1 MENKISVI
9 IPNYNGKDL
18 LAKNLPKVIS
28 MCPGCQIIVVDDASQ
43 DGSQDFVKN
52 KFEEVALIK
61 MGKNVGFANAV
72 NEGVKKAR
80 YNLVLLLNSDVAPS
94 DNFLKP
100 AVAHFN
106 NKSKSNKL
114 FAVALCDRS
123 HEDNKIISRGR
134 GGASFEKG
142 FVNHFPMP
150 SQKGQTLWVSGG
162 SGLFDKKKFLKLGGF
177 DTIFAPFYWED
188 IDLSFR
194 AWRAGFT
201 CIFEPASKV
210 DHFHEQGTILK
221 QKSPFF
227 IKTVSYK
234 NQFIF
239 VWKNISDY
247 LLTVEHLLW
256 LPYHFAKAL
265 ITFDLAFYLAFLW
278 ALSKLPELV
287 LATQLSIPK
296 FQLSDREVLKKFAK
310 Q

>member
-28 MCPGCQIIVVDDASQ
+28 MCPRCQIIVVDDASQ

-52 KFEEVALIK
+52 TFKNITLVK
-61 MGKNVGFANAV
+61 MPKNVGFANAIA
-72 NEGVKKAR
+72 EGVKKAKHD
-80 YNLVLLLNSDVAPS
+80 LILLLNSDVAPS
-94 DNFLKP
+94 DNFLKQ

-106 NKSKSNKL
+106 KSNSEKL

-142 FVNHFPMP
+142 FVGHFPLP
-150 SQKGQTLWVSGG
+150 VQKGQTLWVSGG
-162 SGLFDKKKFLKLGGF
+162 SGLFDKKKFLDLGGF

-210 DHFHEQGTILK
+210 DHFHRQGAILN

-247 LLTVEHLLW
+247 FLTVEHLLW

-265 ITFDLAFYLAFLW
+265 IAFDLAFYLGFLW

-287 LATQLSIPK
+287 LATQPSILRP
-296 FQLSDREVLKKFAK
+296 QLSEREVLKKFAK

>member
-52 KFEEVALIK
+52 KFKNITLVK
-61 MGKNVGFANAV
+61 MPKNVGFANAIA
-72 NEGVKKAR
+72 EGVKKAKHD
-80 YNLVLLLNSDVAPS
+80 LILLLNSDVAPQN
-94 DNFLKP
+94 NFLKP

-106 NKSKSNKL
+106 KSNSEKL
-114 FAVALCDRS
+114 FAVALCDQS
-123 HEDNKIISRGR
+123 HEDNKVITRGR

-150 SQKGQTLWVSGG
+150 VQKGQTLWVSGG
-162 SGLFDKKKFLKLGGF
+162 SGLFDKKKFLELGGF
-177 DTIFAPFYWED
+177 DNVFVPFYWED

-210 DHFHEQGTILK
+210 DHFHREGAILK

-247 LLTVEHLLW
+247 LLVAQHILW
-256 LPYHFAKAL
+256 LPYHFTKAL
-265 ITFDLAFYLAFLW
+265 LTLDIAFFTGFLW
-278 ALSKLPELV
+278 AISYLPRLIFDYS
-287 LATQLSIPK
+287 LFTIHYS
-296 FQLSDREVLKKFAK
+296 LSDKEVLSKFAK

>member
-1 MENKISVI
+1 M
-9 IPNYNGKDL
+9 
-18 LAKNLPKVIS
+18 AKNLPKVIS
-28 MCPGCQIIVVDDASQ
+28 ICPRCQIIVVDDASQ

-52 KFEEVALIK
+52 TFKNITLVK
-61 MGKNVGFANAV
+61 MPKNVGFANAIA
-72 NEGVKKAR
+72 EGVKKAKHD
-80 YNLVLLLNSDVAPS
+80 LILLLNSDVAPS

-106 NKSKSNKL
+106 KSNSEKL

-142 FVNHFPMP
+142 FVGHFPLP
-150 SQKGQTLWVSGG
+150 VQKGQTLWVSGG
-162 SGLFDKKKFLKLGGF
+162 SGLFDKKKFLDLGGF

-194 AWRAGFT
+194 AWRAGFI

-210 DHFHEQGTILK
+210 DHFHREGAILK

-227 IKTVSYK
+227 IKVVSYK

-265 ITFDLAFYLAFLW
+265 ITFDLAFYLGFLW

-287 LATQLSIPK
+287 LATQLSMLK
-296 FQLSDREVLKKFAK
+296 SQLSDREVLKKFAK